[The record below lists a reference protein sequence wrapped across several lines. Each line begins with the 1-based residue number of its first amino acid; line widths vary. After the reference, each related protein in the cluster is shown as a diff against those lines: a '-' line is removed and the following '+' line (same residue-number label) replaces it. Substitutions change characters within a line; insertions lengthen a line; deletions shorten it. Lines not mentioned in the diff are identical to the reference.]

1 MELLKNILFR
11 VFGQK
16 NHFEKLFFLNEFNDL
31 TGKSRKSIVALSLI
45 LALTISALGYAIG
58 GLEYLKERMDNPFTN
73 WVNLPIP
80 NSYKSKVNKLDVYF
94 EDQANLDSFALRNI
108 TKYKIESKESFN
120 LEDGLAYPLKTRT
133 VGVEED
139 ILKEILKGSN
149 VVSGYRYR
157 GGDLDFPKCG
167 VIIKEQALRD
177 NLAYTEGQ
185 SISKIPLVTPEF
197 IFFPEVVAIV
207 KELPNL
213 CNMLITSHYSNLLS
227 SNPGESGFVQMN
239 PVNIM
244 QFVGNF
250 TNADNEAN
258 EVKIKSIFS
267 DYAID
272 EIVFDKIKLDDKN
285 SLDQF
290 TITLLDF
297 LDFDE
302 IKEISKQLEDQRIMK
317 SPRPRYKSEC
327 NVGKDYSN
335 LKNPHYVAFNFNKLD
350 MVRDFNEFLKTDP
363 RFGMEIS
370 MDQVESKENFALV
383 SKLTGLMALILL
395 AFSILSIVF
404 YINSLLTTHLEG
416 IKNNLGTLKA
426 FGLNNKFLVSTYIK
440 IIILF
445 ILISIVIGFI
455 ISFVIKGMELGFS
468 KIAVIDLFDYK
479 IFITLFII
487 LLFSTWT
494 SYRSIKKILLKTP
507 GDLIY
512 NR

>member
-11 VFGQK
+11 IFGQK

-58 GLEYLKERMDNPFTN
+58 GLKYLKERMDNPFTN
-73 WVNLPIP
+73 WVNLPIS
-80 NSYKSKVNKLDVYF
+80 NSYKSKVNRLDVYF
-94 EDQANLDSFALRNI
+94 EDQNNLDSFDLRNI
-108 TKYKIESKESFN
+108 TKYKIESRESFN
-120 LEDGLAYPLKTRT
+120 MEDGLAYPLKTRT
-133 VGVEED
+133 VGLEED
-139 ILKEILKGSN
+139 ILKEILKAGN
-149 VVSGYRYR
+149 VVSGYSYK
-157 GGDLDFPKCG
+157 GGELEFPKCG

-177 NLAYTEGQ
+177 NLAYTSGQ
-185 SISKIPLVTPEF
+185 SIDKIPMVTPEF
-197 IFFPEVVAIV
+197 VFFPEVVAVV

-213 CNMLITSHYSNLLS
+213 CNMLMSSHYSNLLN
-227 SNPGESGFVQMN
+227 SNPGETGFVQMN

-244 QFVGNF
+244 QFVGRFSDKDEEGNKS
-250 TNADNEAN
+250 
-258 EVKIKSIFS
+258 KIEKVFS

-272 EIVFDKIKLDDKN
+272 EIVFEKIKLDESN
-285 SLDQF
+285 SIDQF

-302 IKEISKQLEDQRIMK
+302 IKDISKELEDQNIMK

-327 NVGKDYSN
+327 NIGDYSN
-335 LKNPHYVAFNFNKLD
+335 LKNPHYVAFNFHKLD
-350 MVRDFNEFLKTDP
+350 KVRDFNEFLKVDP

-426 FGLNNKFLVSTYIK
+426 FGLNNRFLVSTYIK

-445 ILISIVIGFI
+445 ILISIFIGFL
-455 ISFVIKGMELGFS
+455 ISFVIKGLEVGFS
-468 KIAVIDLFDYK
+468 RIAVIDLFDYK
-479 IFITLFII
+479 IFLTI
-487 LLFSTWT
+487 LVILIFSSWT
-494 SYRSIKKILLKTP
+494 SYRAIKKILLKTP